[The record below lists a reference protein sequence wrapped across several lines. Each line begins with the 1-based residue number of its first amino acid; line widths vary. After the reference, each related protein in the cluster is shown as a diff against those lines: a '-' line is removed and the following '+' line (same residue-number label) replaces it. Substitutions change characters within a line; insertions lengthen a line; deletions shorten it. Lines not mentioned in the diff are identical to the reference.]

1 MSVSAVAT
9 RNAAQGTNE
18 AAAADHGR
26 PKGSVCVEDAIVIET
41 MHRYSVRSLR
51 VRPHLG
57 LGRAQGDGKP
67 LGLAELSPE
76 VLTACRHATSMQ
88 PDVAGHRSER

>member
-26 PKGSVCVEDAIVIET
+26 PKGACVEDAIVIET

-51 VRPHLG
+51 LRPHLG

-88 PDVAGHRSER
+88 QDVAGHRSER